1 MITRTG
7 ADIKK
12 VEKNANAST
21 VITLIIISDTN
32 YIDDIDDID
41 DIVIPELVIGYKL
54 IISPRFSKNIK
65 SIIINTVNNQ

>member
-1 MITRTG
+1 MRTSTG
-7 ADIKK
+7 PDIKRDD
-12 VEKNANAST
+12 KNANAST

-32 YIDDIDDID
+32 YID